1 MKINDII
8 LEAGMSPDQQKEAQ
22 AVYTALVS
30 SNDPY
35 LNRVAYYFAST
46 RNEIRHRTV
55 DSAQQAAEAMVRREV
70 TKNTISGNANKELNN
85 AYEKNTGDSISKLV
99 RDKLAKKT
107 RGGQAGNQNAY
118 KGKDANGPVK
128 GKTAKELLSPLS
140 NLKPDL
146 RGPTTAAT
154 SGFNIGK
161 RIAQS
166 FNTPAGR
173 S

>member
-8 LEAGMSPDQQKEAQ
+8 LESGMSAEQQVEASQ
-22 AVYTALVS
+22 VYAALLN

-35 LNRVAYYFAST
+35 LKRVAYYFQAT
-46 RNEIRHRTV
+46 RNDVKHRTV
-55 DSAQQAAEAMVRREV
+55 DSAQSAAEAMVRREMAAK
-70 TKNTISGNANKELNN
+70 TARGEPNKEINR
-85 AYEKNTGDSISKLV
+85 AYEKKTGESITQLV
-99 RDKLAKKT
+99 RDMLAKKT
-107 RGGQAGNQNAY
+107 RGGQAGNQNARKY
-118 KGKDANGPVK
+118 DNQPVK

-154 SGFNIGK
+154 SGFEIGK

-166 FNTPAGR
+166 FNAPAGR

>member
-8 LEAGMSPDQQKEAQ
+8 LEAGMSAEQQVEASQ
-22 AVYTALVS
+22 VYAAFLN

-35 LNRVAYYFAST
+35 LKRVAYYFQAT
-46 RNEIRHRTV
+46 RNDVKHRTV
-55 DSAQQAAEAMVRREV
+55 DSAQSAAEAMVRREI
-70 TKNTISGNANKELNN
+70 TRSNIDGNADKELNN
-85 AYEKNTGDSISKLV
+85 AFQKNTGDSISKLV
-99 RDKLAKKT
+99 RDKLEKKQ
-107 RGGQAGNQNAY
+107 RGGQSGNQNARKY
-118 KGKDANGPVK
+118 DNQPVK

-154 SGFNIGK
+154 SGFEIGK

-166 FNTPAGR
+166 FNAPAGR

>member
-8 LEAGMSPDQQKEAQ
+8 LESGMSPDQQKEAQ

-107 RGGQAGNQNAY
+107 RGGQAGNQNARKY
-118 KGKDANGPVK
+118 DNQPVK

-154 SGFNIGK
+154 SGFEIGK

-166 FNTPAGR
+166 FNAPAGR